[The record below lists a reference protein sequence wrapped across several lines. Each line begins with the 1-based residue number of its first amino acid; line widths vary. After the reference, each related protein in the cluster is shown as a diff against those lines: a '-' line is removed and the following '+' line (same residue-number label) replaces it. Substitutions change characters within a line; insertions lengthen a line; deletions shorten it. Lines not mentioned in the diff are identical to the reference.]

1 MQPARWSPVPSWT
14 TSVAP
19 LALALVVA
27 SVDTAWGVTAG
38 AASALLLGL
47 SSLLPPSKGIAQTGV
62 TLGAVAFFAVV
73 GLHAHQRHFLILLLA
88 LASTALLSA
97 IWQRDPPGTTTRSAL
112 PRPHPLE
119 GVTAA
124 VTCGVASVAVVA
136 HGVWPRIA
144 AVAAALGLLITLSS
158 WVRES
163 WTTRDSLLRVR
174 IAMTLLA
181 AATAVAVLA
190 AIPLVPPWALAISAF
205 APLAGAV
212 LSLRSSSSSGQGL
225 VALLLEHPA
234 RLLVVTF
241 AGLCMLG
248 TLALSLP
255 WCASRGGGIGVL
267 NAAFTSVSATCV
279 TGLVV
284 VDTPTDLSL
293 LGQIFVLLL
302 IQAGGL
308 GIMTISTSALS
319 LLGRRLSLRQEAVMA
334 SLVSQ
339 ENRADVYHA
348 LRRTLAVT
356 VVFELVGALLLAWAF
371 TRTGDGWPRAL
382 WHGLFTSISAFC
394 NAGFAL
400 QTDSLVPYQDQPIVL
415 HVVSVLIIAGGLSP
429 VAIVAIPRALRGRR
443 LGLQVRVALVSTLV
457 LLVFGF
463 VAVGSLE
470 WGASLEGLSFAD
482 RLHNAW
488 FQSVTLRTAGFNSV
502 DFGTLQPAT
511 WVVMIV
517 LMFVGGCPGGT
528 AGGLKT
534 TTAFVLLLALVGSL
548 RGRTSADAF
557 GRTIPS
563 PTVFKATAIATMG
576 VLAVALALTMLLIA
590 QPLPF
595 HVALFEVVSALGTV
609 GLSIGGTAQLDEI
622 GKILIMAC
630 MFLGRVGPLTVFLIL
645 SDRRIPSPWVL
656 PSEEIEVG

>member
-1 MQPARWSPVPSWT
+1 
-14 TSVAP
+14 VAP

-27 SVDTAWGVTAG
+27 SVDTAWGVIAG

-47 SSLLPPSKGIAQTGV
+47 SSLLPPSKGVAQTGV
-62 TLGAVAFFAVV
+62 TLGAVASFAVV
-73 GLHAHQRHFLILLLA
+73 GLHAHQRHYLILLLA
-88 LASTALLSA
+88 LASTALLFA
-97 IWQRDPPGTTTRSAL
+97 IWQRDLPGVTTRSV
-112 PRPHPLE
+112 PRRPHPLE
-119 GVTAA
+119 GVIAA

-136 HGVWPRIA
+136 HGVWPRVA
-144 AVAAALGLLITLSS
+144 AVAAVLGLLFTLSS

-174 IAMTLLA
+174 IAMTLLT
-181 AATAVAVLA
+181 AATVVAVLA
-190 AIPLVPPWALAISAF
+190 TIPLVPPWALAISAF
-205 APLAGAV
+205 APLVGAV
-212 LSLRSSSSSGQGL
+212 LSLRSSSSSSGQGL

-241 AGLCMLG
+241 AGLCTLG
-248 TLALSLP
+248 TLGLSWP

-356 VVFELVGALLLAWAF
+356 VVFELVGAFMLAWAF
-371 TRTGDGWPRAL
+371 TRAGDGWPRAL

-463 VAVGSLE
+463 VAMGSLE

-548 RGRTSADAF
+548 RGRNSADAF

-609 GLSIGGTAQLDEI
+609 GLSIGGTAHLDEI
-622 GKILIMAC
+622 GKTLIMAC

-645 SDRRIPSPWVL
+645 SDRRVPSPWVL